1 MVGSVIGHVIAETLV
16 LGTLYAVVGV
26 GFVIL
31 FRSTGVVNFAQGTFM
46 VLGAYIFYTMYV
58 VAHQDVV
65 LSVVVSL
72 IAITV
77 LGAAVNTLMFRRLIG
92 ADLFIVVVA
101 TMGLSLTLQTIALT
115 IWGPD
120 VRVLPHILPGETFI
134 APFGVPFDRLDL
146 LTMSASVVLVGTLI
160 VLLRKS
166 RLGLAMRAVAD
177 STLLAALQR
186 VNVSLYSGIAW
197 AIAGLCSALAGV
209 ALAVRTAVDPTNI
222 GSLGLLIFPVVI
234 IGGVDS
240 IGGAL
245 VGGLIVAA
253 IQQVTNLALS
263 GSWVNP
269 IAYGLLLLM
278 LLVKPRGLFG
288 TREIVRV

>member
-1 MVGSVIGHVIAETLV
+1 MFDGIVGHVIAETLV

-31 FRSTGVVNFAQGTFM
+31 FRSTGIVNFAQGTFM
-46 VLGAYIFYTMYV
+46 VLGAYVFYTLYVEAHQGFLVSLV
-58 VAHQDVV
+58 VALV
-65 LSVVVSL
+65 
-72 IAITV
+72 AITL
-77 LGAAVNTLMFRRLIG
+77 LGAVVNTLLFRRLIG

-101 TMGLSLTLQTIALT
+101 TMGLSLTLQTVALI

-120 VRVLPHILPGETFI
+120 VRVLPHILPSETVVQPLGI
-134 APFGVPFDRLDL
+134 PFNRLDL
-146 LTMSASVVLVGTLI
+146 LTIAAGVVLVGTLI
-160 VLLRKS
+160 LVLRRS

-186 VNVSLYSGIAW
+186 VNVPFYSGLAW
-197 AIAGLCSALAGV
+197 AISGLCSALAGV
-209 ALAVRTAVDPTNI
+209 ALAMRTAVDPTNI
-222 GSLGLLIFPVVI
+222 SSLGLLIFPVVI

-245 VGGLIVAA
+245 VGGLIVAV
-253 IQQVTNLALS
+253 IQELTNLYLG

-288 TREIVRV
+288 SQEIVRV